1 MSDWQRLDPRMLVV
15 EPLSELRRF
24 LPVLVGALLAGGF
37 ARGGGLGWE
46 LLAVAVPVAI
56 GVARYLTTRYRILD
70 GRVELRRGLLQR
82 TLRTAQLD
90 RVRTVDVTASL
101 VHRVLGLATVRIGTG
116 ASAEQDLE
124 LDGLRAPQA
133 QELREAL
140 LARAAHEA
148 PAADEDDPAAPPPPP
163 PERPVLRLDPGWAR
177 YAPFTSAGVVAAAA
191 LLGVAS
197 QALPDSAWRLD
208 RLPDL
213 APAGWGWLL
222 LVTVGVLGAAVSS
235 AVLAVLGYLVAHW
248 DLTLTRTPTQW
259 RLTRGLLTT
268 RETSVEDARLAGV
281 VVREPLGLR
290 VAGGAELGAV
300 VTGLGEGEK
309 GTLTLVPPA
318 PRAVVTGVAGTVLG
332 DNRPTDAPLTAPLR
346 THGPAAV
353 RRRRLRALAPAV
365 ALVSMAAVLVVADLL
380 TAWSLVVAVLTLP
393 VAIVL
398 GEDRARALGHLATDG
413 FLVARSGSLAR
424 RREVLGAEHVIG
436 WTVRD
441 TWFQRRSGLVT
452 LEATTA
458 GGSQRVRV
466 LDVPEGDGLA
476 LAATLTPA
484 LLAEVGYRTPASQ

>member
-1 MSDWQRLDPRMLVV
+1 MHGGVGDGNDQIHRRHLGREGIEVAHLVDMFVV
-15 EPLSELRRF
+15 EDRCPRTVLELAAFFRRVAVLKVDEPDSRYTGQLRQF
-24 LPVLVGALLAGGF
+24 HQRHRFLRADALVLGNPGNADQQAFAVRQVIFPKPALPVLLGALLAGGF

-116 ASAEQDLE
+116 AGAEQDLE

-140 LARAAHEA
+140 LARVAHEA
-148 PAADEDDPAAPPPPP
+148 HAPDDADAAAPPAAPT
-163 PERPVLRLDPGWAR
+163 ERPVLRLDPGW
-177 YAPFTSAGVVAAAA
+177 VAAAA

-222 LVTVGVLGAAVSS
+222 LVAVGVLAAAVSS

-268 RETSVEDARLAGV
+268 RETSVEEVNAAVEAAADGRF
-281 VVREPLGLR
+281 LR
-290 VAGGAELGAV
+290 YSTAPIVSSDI
-300 VTGLGEGEK
+300 VTD
-309 GTLTLVPPA
+309 PA
-318 PRAVVTGVAGTVLG
+318 SCIF
-332 DNRPTDAPLTAPLR
+332 DAPLTK
-346 THGPAAV
+346 
-353 RRRRLRALAPAV
+353 
-365 ALVSMAAVLVVADLL
+365 
-380 TAWSLVVAVLTLP
+380 
-393 VAIVL
+393 VL
-398 GEDRARALGHLATDG
+398 GNQVKVAGWYDNEWGYSNRLVDLIG
-413 FLVARSGSLAR
+413 FVGESL
-424 RREVLGAEHVIG
+424 
-436 WTVRD
+436 
-441 TWFQRRSGLVT
+441 
-452 LEATTA
+452 
-458 GGSQRVRV
+458 
-466 LDVPEGDGLA
+466 
-476 LAATLTPA
+476 
-484 LLAEVGYRTPASQ
+484 